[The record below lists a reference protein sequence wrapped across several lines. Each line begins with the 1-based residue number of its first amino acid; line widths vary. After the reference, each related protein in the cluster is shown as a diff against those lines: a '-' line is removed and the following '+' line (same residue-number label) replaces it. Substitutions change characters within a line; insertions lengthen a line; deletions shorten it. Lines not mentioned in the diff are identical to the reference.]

1 MWLAGWLFIHHLSSW
16 YYWICRDP
24 IDNRDRRHA
33 PFFGISVSDKQ
44 LEHLQQC
51 SVRDPAQYK
60 WMKKIQ
66 RMPVWLRKIVLAQH
80 NCAGYYHGWYEA
92 QQRCAPEKKRK
103 KSAINVIWLLLSV
116 SDWPRSFVISIVP
129 HLFAIPVFSFIGGV
143 IKDYITELGCEK
155 YLLRVTYWAPLE
167 DVVGFFCIIYC
178 KGRKFLPLTPH

>member
-116 SDWPRSFVISIVP
+116 SDWPRSFVISPPPICYP
-129 HLFAIPVFSFIGGV
+129 SLQFYWWGYKRLHNWTWMWKIFAKGHILSTAGGCCRVFLY
-143 IKDYITELGCEK
+143 YIL
-155 YLLRVTYWAPLE
+155 
-167 DVVGFFCIIYC
+167 
-178 KGRKFLPLTPH
+178 